1 MVMADLNG
9 AKASNAGDDF
19 HVLWALHH
27 ALRVLDPT
35 SELTAVTVE
44 GLPAQDCAAAE
55 RGAWDGVDVA
65 LFYGG
70 DSLASVSR
78 VEIAQLK
85 YSTASSSKPWSVA
98 RLCLSTKKTGNNS
111 VMSRLAK
118 AHAEVLR
125 LTSQSNQPSIVVK
138 LVSNQPIHQNVL
150 NAIKAGLSQKASMQ
164 TKADKDA

>member
-35 SELTAVTVE
+35 SGLTAVTVE
-44 GLPAQDCAAAE
+44 GLPDQDQVAAE

-78 VEIAQLK
+78 VEIAQAVVGG
-85 YSTASSSKPWSVA
+85 TSV
-98 RLCLSTKKTGNNS
+98 SI
-111 VMSRLAK
+111 
-118 AHAEVLR
+118 
-125 LTSQSNQPSIVVK
+125 NQENRK
-138 LVSNQPIHQNVL
+138 
-150 NAIKAGLSQKASMQ
+150 
-164 TKADKDA
+164 